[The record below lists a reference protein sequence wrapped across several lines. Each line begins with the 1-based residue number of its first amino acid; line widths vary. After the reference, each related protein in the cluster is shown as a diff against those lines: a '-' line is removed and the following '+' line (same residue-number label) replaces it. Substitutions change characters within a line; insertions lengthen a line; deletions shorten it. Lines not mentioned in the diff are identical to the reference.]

1 MIQWVIDLMIYAGSA
16 LMVYNIYGFIRFE
29 RYIRGK
35 KTWDGKNY
43 ILYLPIVLLI
53 FFLAGYLVIGF
64 FGKPDL
70 MMAGVLLG
78 GSIFVFVMYRLL
90 NRIIQKVI
98 ESEHLEAELM
108 AAEESSRAK
117 SSFLAAISHEM
128 RTPMNVILGMDLLA
142 LKNPDLPDQTRDQL
156 EKIGHSAR
164 HLAGLINNIL
174 DMQETGSGE
183 KVERDNSFSLK
194 DALEQINAVI
204 SSACQ
209 AKGLSYETSFTDCAT
224 RDYKGDAA
232 QLKRALIN
240 ILDNAVKFTDAP
252 GSVRF
257 TVTCTRDKD
266 TCTQMHFIIA
276 DTGVG
281 IEEKFL
287 PQIFEPFAQEDM
299 SFTNRFG
306 GSGLGLAAANN
317 IVRNMGGTIE
327 VESRK
332 GEGSTFTVSIPLTD
346 APVQEHADGACCS
359 GACEDEAPV
368 SLEGCRIL
376 LAEDIPE
383 NAEIVTDLL
392 ELEEAICEH
401 VSNGLEA
408 VNRMKEVPRYW
419 YDAIL
424 MDLRMPVMD
433 GLEAAGRIRALPRPD
448 AKSIP
453 IIALTAN
460 AYEIDIQNSLKAGM
474 NGHLVKPVDADLL
487 YQELRKW
494 IRRTRREGGRTQ
506 V

>member
-1 MIQWVIDLMIYAGSA
+1 MINWVIDAMIFAGSG

-29 RYIRGK
+29 RYIKRK
-35 KTWDGKNY
+35 KTWNGKNA
-43 ILYLPIVLLI
+43 ILYLPILLLL
-53 FFLAGYLVIGF
+53 FFLAGYLVIGI

-70 MMAGVLLG
+70 MMGGILFG
-78 GSIFVFVMYRLL
+78 GSVFVFVMYRLL
-90 NRIIQKVI
+90 NVIIQKVM
-98 ESEHLEAELM
+98 ESEHLEAELL
-108 AAEESSRAK
+108 AAEESSRTK
-117 SSFLAAISHEM
+117 TSFLATISHEM
-128 RTPMNVILGMDLLA
+128 RTPMNVILGMDGLA
-142 LKNPDLPDQTRDQL
+142 LKNPDLPEQTRDQL

-164 HLAGLINNIL
+164 HLSGLINNIL
-174 DMQETGSGE
+174 DMQETGRSE
-183 KVERDNSFSLK
+183 AALRSDSFSLR
-194 DALEQINAVI
+194 DALEQINGVI
-204 SSACQ
+204 SAMCEE
-209 AKGLSYETSFTDCAT
+209 KGLTYETAFAECAA
-224 RDYKGDAA
+224 RDYRGDAA

-240 ILDNAVKFTDAP
+240 ILDNAVKFTDPP
-252 GSVRF
+252 GTVRF
-257 TVTCTRDKD
+257 EVTCTKDGD
-266 TCTQMHFIIA
+266 TCTQMHFIIT

-281 IEEKFL
+281 IDKEFL
-287 PQIFEPFAQEDM
+287 PKIFEPFAQEDM